1 VKIYITG
8 TGIVSG
14 IGSSI
19 NETYNAL
26 LNEKTGLTQKE
37 YPNLNRSFYTASVS
51 LSNSQLAK
59 SCNYK
64 NEKISRSSLLGLK
77 AAIECWGENQIHP
90 NIKTGIIS
98 GTSVGGMDRSEIF
111 YRNHLANEPAN
122 FNDLMFHDSGSV
134 IEKVADHLNI
144 TDYINTISTACSSSS
159 NAIMHGARLIKA
171 GKLDRV
177 LVGGVDALSE
187 FTISGFKSL
196 MIYNDELVTPFDK
209 DRNGLNLGE
218 GAGFLLLES
227 EASIA
232 KTGNKI
238 LAEVS
243 GYHNSSDAHHQ
254 TATSPTAIGATLALN
269 GAIKNANLKIE
280 DIDYI
285 NAHGTGT
292 GNNDLT
298 ESVAYTNVFKEN
310 IPPFSS
316 TKAYTGHTL
325 AASGAIEAIF
335 CILSLNNNVIFP
347 NLNHKN
353 SIPETNLTPVTT
365 VAKDVNLTHI
375 LTNALG
381 FGGNCTALIISKV
394 K

>member
-1 VKIYITG
+1 MKIYITG

-59 SCNYK
+59 SCNCK

-111 YRNHLANEPAN
+111 YRSHLANEPAN

-285 NAHGTGT
+285 NSHGTGT

-365 VAKDVNLTHI
+365 VTKDVNLTHI

>member
-8 TGIVSG
+8 TGIISG
-14 IGSSI
+14 IGNSI
-19 NETYNAL
+19 NETYHAL
-26 LNEKTGLTQKE
+26 LAEKSGITRKE
-37 YPNLNRSFYTASVS
+37 YPNLKRSFYTASVS
-51 LSNSQLAK
+51 LSNSELAK

-64 NEKISRSSLLGLK
+64 SEKISRSSLLGLK
-77 AAIECWGENQIHP
+77 AAIECWGENQINP

-98 GTSVGGMDRSEIF
+98 GTSVGGMDKSEIF
-111 YRNHLANEPAN
+111 YRKYLANETSD

-134 IEKVADHLNI
+134 IEKVAHHLNI

-159 NAIMHGARLIKA
+159 NAIMHGARLIKS

-187 FTISGFKSL
+187 FTISGFNSL
-196 MIYNDELVTPFDK
+196 MIYNEGVITPFDK
-209 DRNGLNLGE
+209 DRKGLNLGE

-232 KTGNKI
+232 KTGNKV
-238 LAEVS
+238 LAEIS
-243 GYHNSSDAHHQ
+243 GYHNSSDAYHQ
-254 TATSPTAIGATLALN
+254 TATSPTAVGASIAIN
-269 GAIKNANLKIE
+269 GAIKNAKLNVT

-292 GNNDLT
+292 ENNDLT
-298 ESVAYTNVFKEN
+298 ESVAFVNVFKGK

-316 TKAYTGHTL
+316 TKSYTGHTL
-325 AASGAIEAIF
+325 AASGAIEAVF
-335 CILSLNNNVIFP
+335 CIMSLNNNVIFP
-347 NLNHKN
+347 NLNYQN
-353 SIPETNLTPVTT
+353 AITETNLIPVKSVT
-365 VAKDVNLTHI
+365 KNVNMKHI
-375 LTNALG
+375 LTNAFG
-381 FGGNCTALIISKV
+381 FGGNCTALVISKV

>member
-1 VKIYITG
+1 MKIYITG

-14 IGSSI
+14 IGNSI

-26 LNEKTGLTQKE
+26 LTEKTGLTQKE

-59 SCNYK
+59 SCNCK

-111 YRNHLANEPAN
+111 YRSHLANEPAN

-196 MIYNDELVTPFDK
+196 MIYNDELITPFDK

-254 TATSPTAIGATLALN
+254 TATSPTAIGATLALKKKK
-269 GAIKNANLKIE
+269 KNANLKIE

-285 NAHGTGT
+285 NSHGTGT

-365 VAKDVNLTHI
+365 VTKDVNLTHI

>member
-14 IGSSI
+14 IGNSI

-26 LNEKTGLTQKE
+26 LTEKTGLTQKE

-59 SCNYK
+59 SCNCK

-111 YRNHLANEPAN
+111 YRSHLANEPAN

-196 MIYNDELVTPFDK
+196 MIYNDELITPFDK

-285 NAHGTGT
+285 NSHGTGT

-365 VAKDVNLTHI
+365 VTKDVNLTHI

>member
-1 VKIYITG
+1 MKIYITG

-59 SCNYK
+59 SCNCK

-111 YRNHLANEPAN
+111 YRSHLANEPAN

-196 MIYNDELVTPFDK
+196 MIYNDELITPFDK

-285 NAHGTGT
+285 NSHGTGT

-365 VAKDVNLTHI
+365 VTKDVNLTHI

>member
-1 VKIYITG
+1 MKIYITG

-14 IGSSI
+14 IGNSI

-26 LNEKTGLTQKE
+26 LTEKTGLTQKE

-59 SCNYK
+59 SCNCK

-111 YRNHLANEPAN
+111 YRSHLANEPAN

-196 MIYNDELVTPFDK
+196 MIYNDELITPFDK

-285 NAHGTGT
+285 NSHGTGT

-365 VAKDVNLTHI
+365 VTKDVNLTHI